1 MRETSETTLEKGSI
15 VTDSGRV
22 FTPHYKELLDTMPQD
37 IVKELAKR
45 KLEELEQHKAA
56 IK

>member
-15 VTDSGRV
+15 IMESGKV
-22 FTPHYKELLDTMPQD
+22 FQPHYKELLDTMPQD

-56 IK
+56 KK